1 MIVFVGGLIGA
12 GKSTI
17 AKMLA
22 DAFGCYYYDVD
33 EVKKSFFRTDP
44 DYERNLREGIP
55 FSDATRARMFE
66 RVISDL
72 KSLRES
78 HEHVVVD
85 EVLHRRELRHKLFD
99 AAESIFGEF
108 IVVWVQADEPTI
120 IERLKSSKRK
130 NHFLDDP
137 IPMHEAFRREF
148 EDFNRSVIICNNNGT
163 PEEAFNKLQ
172 QLMASTASLAGT
184 SGT

>member
-17 AKMLA
+17 ARMLA
-22 DAFGCYYYDVD
+22 DAFGCHYYDVD
-33 EVKKSFFRTDP
+33 EVKKSVFRNDP
-44 DYERNLREGIP
+44 DYERNLRDGIP
-55 FSDATRARMFE
+55 FSDETRSRMFE
-66 RVISDL
+66 QVIHDL
-72 KSLRES
+72 ESLRES
-78 HEHVVVD
+78 HEHIVVD

-108 IVVWVQADEPTI
+108 IVVWVQADEPVI
-120 IERLKSSKRK
+120 LERLRASKRK

-148 EDFNRSVIICNNNGT
+148 ENFNRSVIICNNNGT
-163 PEEAFNKLQ
+163 PEDAFARLM
-172 QLMASTASLAGT
+172 QLMSNTAALAKS
-184 SGT
+184 SGI